1 MRVCIV
7 IDDYLPSS
15 IKVGAKMM
23 HELAVEMVAGGH
35 HVTVI
40 TPEPGLERPYRLDS
54 LDGVTVCRFRS
65 RPIKNI
71 SKIQRA
77 INESLLSFQAWGA
90 LKHYLAANPHDLI
103 VYYSPSIFFG
113 ILVRRLKKLWGAR
126 SYLVLRD
133 FFPQWVIDN
142 GMLKSYS
149 PITLY
154 FRFFEWLSYS
164 AASVIGVQS
173 PANIDVFRRM
183 SSIDRQLEV
192 LYNWAAQIDS
202 TIPCCKY
209 RDALELHDKVVFFYG
224 GNIGAAQDMMNIVRL
239 AQGLVDDPRAHFVL
253 VGRGDEVELVEA
265 TIEKEQLNN
274 VTLLPAVAQ
283 DEYVKLLSE
292 IDVGLFSLHP
302 AHSAHNFPGKLL
314 SYMAFEKPILGSVNP
329 DNDLQGVIEA
339 GHAGFICVNG
349 DDDGLLEKARALLN
363 DSQLRKT
370 MGENSKSLLKANFSV
385 AAAARQLLAQVT
397 TNIN

>member
-7 IDDYLPSS
+7 IDDYLPNS

-23 HELAVEMVAGGH
+23 HELAVDIVARGH

-40 TPEPGLERPYRLDS
+40 TPAPSLGQPYQLDC

-77 INESLLSFQAWGA
+77 INESLLSFQGWRI
-90 LKHYLAANPHDLI
+90 LKQHLAKNPHDL
-103 VYYSPSIFFG
+103 VVFYSPSIFFG
-113 ILVRRLKKLWGAR
+113 IFVRRVRKLWGAK

-149 PITLY
+149 PVALY

-164 AASVIGVQS
+164 AADVIGVQS
-173 PANIDVFRRM
+173 PANIAVFRNM
-183 SSIDRQLEV
+183 SGIDRPLEV
-192 LYNWAAQIDS
+192 LYNWAAEIGPVGTS
-202 TIPCCKY
+202 CKY

-239 AQGLVDDPRAHFVL
+239 AQGLMNDPRAHFLL
-253 VGRGDEVELVEA
+253 VGRGDEVELVERA
-265 TIEKEQLNN
+265 IEKEQLNN
-274 VTLLPAVAQ
+274 MTLLPAVSQ

-292 IDVGLFSLHP
+292 FDVGLFSLHP

-314 SYMAFEKPILGSVNP
+314 GYMAFEKPILGSVNP
-329 DNDLQGVIEA
+329 DNDLQVIIEA
-339 GHAGFICVNG
+339 AQAGFICVNG
-349 DDDGLLEKARALLN
+349 DDDGLLQRARNLVN
-363 DSQLRKT
+363 DARLRAT
-370 MGENSKSLLKANFSV
+370 MGENSKALLKSKFSV
-385 AAAARQLLAQVT
+385 AAAASQLLAHASK
-397 TNIN
+397 